1 MNVKR
6 WRRQYSRSERREHKE
21 SEARARF
28 NQALAEQ
35 EEWVSSNVM
44 PLDFT
49 VDSRADWNYLF
60 GDDTVRWNYAL
71 CFNRP
76 ALNEIM
82 IRVLSEFHDPI
93 LRRYEELVGE
103 VFQEKKEG

>member
-1 MNVKR
+1 MKGLR
-6 WRRQYSRSERREHKE
+6 KLRKQYSKSERREHLDKQNK
-21 SEARARF
+21 ARF
-28 NQALAEQ
+28 NQAVIEQ
-35 EEWVSSNVM
+35 GEFVSGSVS

-76 ALNEIM
+76 TLNEVM
-82 IRVLSEFHDPI
+82 IRVLNEFHDPI
-93 LRRYEELVGE
+93 LRRYEEIVGE
-103 VFQEKKEG
+103 AIPKEEG